1 MIRYIDEIELSKK
14 WNEIIHKRFEL
25 HFRFLNQPFEPI
37 AGCRGFANGLVKA
50 MILATDGPNLTAL

>member
-1 MIRYIDEIELSKK
+1 MRYIDKFIVSEKWSK
-14 WNEIIHKRFEL
+14 IIPVRFEL
-25 HFRFLNQPFEPI
+25 HFCFLNQPFEPI